1 MTLFDL
7 SELIDAICY
16 KIIYFF
22 IIFILFEKLRVIAT
36 RYYDAWLEDLP
47 CEKELLISKL
57 ESQIIK
63 KDVEIK
69 RLQAKIRP
77 LNIKD
82 ML

>member
-1 MTLFDL
+1 MTLYDL
-7 SELIDAICY
+7 SELINAICIKVIY
-16 KIIYFF
+16 YCIILL
-22 IIFILFEKLRVIAT
+22 LFEKLRVILT
-36 RYYDAWLEDLP
+36 KYYDAWLEDLP

-57 ESQIIK
+57 ESQIVK

-82 ML
+82 MI